1 MTTRRAALGLLA
13 GLLGNV
19 PAYAEAPKA
28 PEAVG
33 ISSER
38 LGRLRQFAR
47 ETVER
52 GQVAGLVT
60 LVARGG
66 QVVHLEATGD
76 ADREAKRPL
85 KTDTI
90 FRIAS
95 MSKAVTS
102 VAAMMLAE
110 EGRLTLGDPVSRFIP
125 AFAKTT
131 VAVPAPAGSVAGSP
145 VSVVPAKRPITLRDL
160 LTHTSGISYGDGPA
174 SALYKEAG
182 VYSWYFADKPEP
194 MAVYVD
200 RLTRLP
206 FDAQPGERFVYG
218 FSSDVLGVVVEKASG
233 QTLDAFFRDRIFA
246 PLGMK
251 DTSFFLPAE
260 KRQRLAAVYGGGRE
274 GPVERG
280 GETGED
286 GQGAYVD
293 GPRACFAGGAGLLS
307 TAPDYARF
315 LMMLE
320 NGGALDGVRL
330 LGPKTVE
337 LMTANHVGTL
347 FGEGNTGF
355 GLGFEV
361 VEHLGKAGRYGSVG
375 QFGWGGAYYTDY
387 FADPQERLVAV
398 LMTQVRPWA
407 DARPAP
413 EVSRPGLPVDRGG
426 DTTPALRTTE
436 RPAIDRRPRFG
447 AAPGG
452 RRRRRGCRAD
462 RRRSWTGRGR
472 TTGPTHARAPPRSSP

>member
-1 MTTRRAALGLLA
+1 MTAGRALLA
-13 GLLGNV
+13 FAIGLAASG
-19 PAYAEAPKA
+19 PGFAEAPRA
-28 PEAVG
+28 VRPEAVG
-33 ISSER
+33 VSSER
-38 LGRLRQFAR
+38 LRRLGQFAR

-66 QVVHLEATGD
+66 QVIHLEAKGD
-76 ADREAKRPL
+76 ADREARRPMQ
-85 KTDTI
+85 TDTI

-125 AFAKTT
+125 SFANTT
-131 VAVPAPAGSVAGSP
+131 VALPAPAGAVSGSP
-145 VSVVPAKRPITLRDL
+145 LSVVPAKRAITLRDL

-174 SALYKEAG
+174 SAAYKEASVHG
-182 VYSWYFADKPEP
+182 WYFADKPEP
-194 MAVYVD
+194 IAVYVD
-200 RLTRLP
+200 RLARLP
-206 FDAQPGERFVYG
+206 FDAQPGERYVYG
-218 FSSDVLGVVVEKASG
+218 FSTDVLGVVVEKASG
-233 QTLDAFFRDRIFA
+233 QALDAFFCDRIFG

-260 KRQRLAAVYGGGRE
+260 KRLRLAAVYGGERD
-274 GPVERG
+274 GPLVRG
-280 GETGED
+280 GETGQD

-307 TAPDYARF
+307 TAEDYARF

-320 NGGALDGVRL
+320 AGGTLDGVRL
-330 LGPKTVE
+330 LSPKTVE

-347 FGEGNTGF
+347 FEDGKAGF

-361 VEHLGKAGRYGSVG
+361 IEHLGKAGRFGSVG

-398 LMTQVRPWA
+398 FMTQM
-407 DARPAP
+407 
-413 EVSRPGLPVDRGG
+413 
-426 DTTPALRTTE
+426 
-436 RPAIDRRPRFG
+436 RPRKDRDLHAAFRALAYQSIVASAPARGPG
-447 AAPGG
+447 AA
-452 RRRRRGCRAD
+452 
-462 RRRSWTGRGR
+462 
-472 TTGPTHARAPPRSSP
+472 GPSR